1 MRSLSSVLLLVL
13 ASSACYYPGGWHMMD
28 DWGHMTWGYGGV
40 FMWLILLVLIGF
52 VVYFVARSGK
62 WPGRGGEETPLEILK
77 KRYARGE
84 ITKDEYD
91 RMKKE
96 LT

>member
-1 MRSLSSVLLLVL
+1 
-13 ASSACYYPGGWHMMD
+13 MMD
-28 DWGHMTWGYGGV
+28 DWGHMTWGYGGM

-52 VVYFVARSGK
+52 VVYFVVRSGK
-62 WPGRGGEETPLEILK
+62 WPGRDGEETPLEILK

-84 ITKDEYD
+84 ITQDEYD

-96 LT
+96 LA